1 MDNSIAKR
9 LTPGISITEYDTA
22 PVQTINVEAAV
33 GVVKDSIKALL
44 DKPVIATA
52 DEMFSWFGDF
62 DYSLNREKLSALGI
76 SPEFLESDS
85 YGPLSLD
92 SVSEYLDMC
101 ANSEMSPALAD
112 ALDEASRETETLRG
126 QNRNFAVMDEFAY
139 WPTQV
144 SKAVESFAKAEDDLH
159 LNMARAM
166 FSSQDG
172 ITWRVLS
179 IKEAGETRDG
189 GMTFDVTF
197 TPTQP
202 LGLIELSYVV
212 TPYSVVCDE
221 TNNPPEPEPMRT
233 RPSVKEQF
241 LALKYG
247 RKP

>member
-1 MDNSIAKR
+1 MDNSMAKR

-33 GVVKDSIKALL
+33 GVVKDSIKTLL

-139 WPTQV
+139 WPTQR
-144 SKAVESFAKAEDDLH
+144 
-159 LNMARAM
+159 RAM

-179 IKEAGETRDG
+179 INEVEETRSG
-189 GMTFDVTF
+189 GVTF
-197 TPTQP
+197 NVTFMPTQP
-202 LGLIELSYVV
+202 TGRIELSYVV